1 MKYKI
6 LGLIGG
12 IGPESTIDYYKMIV
26 SRFRERIETD
36 DYPKFLINNINI
48 TEMLSYVKTNQ
59 LDKLVDFLAFEIK
72 KVQAGGADFA
82 VLASNTPHIVFDEL
96 RNRVDL
102 PMISIVD
109 ETFKVIS
116 KDKLRK
122 VALFGTMFTMQAGF
136 YQKVGVEYSIDVLT
150 PDKISKIAPTVG
162 RKTQ

>member
-1 MKYKI
+1 M
-6 LGLIGG
+6 
-12 IGPESTIDYYKMIV
+12 
-26 SRFRERIETD
+26 
-36 DYPKFLINNINI
+36 
-48 TEMLSYVKTNQ
+48 
-59 LDKLVDFLAFEIK
+59 VDFLAFEIK